1 MPSQKAIANT
11 NDKDEIAA
19 RQERLKRAR
28 RQKINP
34 YPPTAWRSHTLAAAL
49 QTFEHLE
56 KSGAEITVV
65 GRIKSIRNHGGS
77 TFLHLEDGFGQMQLY
92 AKEDQLKKKPYQAF
106 IELLD
111 IGDFIQAGG
120 IVFKTKRG
128 EPTLLIKDWK
138 LLTKTL
144 APLPEKWH
152 GLHDIE
158 ARFRKRY
165 LDLIANPE
173 ARRIFL
179 VRSEVIRTIRS
190 FLDNRGYLE
199 VETPIL
205 QPIPGG
211 ANARPFMTHH
221 NSLNIDL
228 YLRIAPELYLKR
240 LVIGGFERVYEIAR
254 CFRNEGIDWAHNP
267 EFTQVELYRAY
278 GDYESMM
285 EETEDLMLELLQS
298 TGNGAVISYQD
309 DEISFKRPF
318 KRLTFRDALIKHAKL
333 DIEKYPD
340 RASLYKKA
348 KTLGLK
354 DITVRDGRGKL
365 CDELY
370 KEFARQHLVQPT
382 FIIDHPVELKP
393 LAKQK
398 EKDPR
403 YVECFQLVL
412 GKGLE
417 MCNAYS
423 ELNDPEEQRARF
435 VEQQKLREK
444 GDEEAQPIDEDFI
457 EALSHGL
464 PPTVGFGMGIDRLVS
479 LLTDTRNIKEVIL
492 FPTLRPKDKQ

>member
-1 MPSQKAIANT
+1 MPSQKTTKNG
-11 NDKDEIAA
+11 NEKDELKTRLA
-19 RQERLKRAR
+19 RLKRAQ

-34 YPPTAWRSHTLAAAL
+34 YPPTAFRSHTLAAAL
-49 QTFEHLE
+49 QTFDHLE

-77 TFLHLEDGFGQMQLY
+77 TFLDLEDGSSALQLY
-92 AKEDQLKKKPYQAF
+92 AKEDQLKKKSYQTF
-106 IELLD
+106 VDLLD
-111 IGDFIQAGG
+111 VGDFIQSGG
-120 IVFKTKRG
+120 LAFKTKRG
-128 EPTLLIKDWK
+128 EPTLLIKNWK

-152 GLHDIE
+152 GLQDIE
-158 ARFRKRY
+158 VRFRKRY

-173 ARRIFL
+173 VRRLFL

-190 FLDNRGYLE
+190 FLDSRGYLE

-211 ANARPFMTHH
+211 ANARPFVTHH
-221 NSLNIDL
+221 NSLNTDL
-228 YLRIAPELYLKR
+228 YLRVAPELYLKR
-240 LVIGGFERVYEIAR
+240 LVVGGFERVYEIAR

-285 EETEDLMLELLQS
+285 EETEDLVLELLQS
-298 TGNGAVISYQD
+298 TGNGTVISYQE

-318 KRLTFRDALIKHAKL
+318 KRLTFRNALIKYAKL

-348 KTLGLK
+348 KALGLK
-354 DITVRDGRGKL
+354 DITARDGRGKL

-370 KEFARQHLVQPT
+370 KEFVRKFLVQPT
-382 FIIDHPVELKP
+382 FITDHPVELKP

-423 ELNDPEEQRARF
+423 ELNDPLEQRARF
-435 VEQQKLREK
+435 TEQQKLREK

-457 EALSHGL
+457 EALSHGM

-479 LLTDTRNIKEVIL
+479 LLTDSRNIKEVIL
-492 FPTLRPKDKQ
+492 FPTLRPKS

>member
-1 MPSQKAIANT
+1 MSSQKAITNA
-11 NDKDEIAA
+11 NDKDEIVA

-34 YPPTAWRSHTLAAAL
+34 YPPTAFRSHTLAAAG

-77 TFLHLEDGFGQMQLY
+77 TFLHLEDGSSSLQLY
-92 AKEDQLKKKPYQAF
+92 AKEDQLQKKSYQIF
-106 IELLD
+106 VDLLD
-111 IGDFIQAGG
+111 VGDFIQAAGMA
-120 IVFKTKRG
+120 FKTKRG

-138 LLTKTL
+138 LLAKAL

-152 GLHDIE
+152 GLQDIE
-158 ARFRKRY
+158 VRFRKRY

-173 ARRIFL
+173 VRRLFL
-179 VRSEVIRTIRS
+179 VRREVIKTIRS

-211 ANARPFMTHH
+211 ANARPFVTHH
-221 NSLNIDL
+221 NSLNTDL

-240 LVIGGFERVYEIAR
+240 LIIGGFERVYEIGR

-285 EETEDLMLELLQS
+285 EETEDLMLELLS
-298 TGNGAVISYQD
+298 SIGSNTVISYQGK
-309 DEISFKRPF
+309 EISFSRPF
-318 KRLTFRDALIKHAKL
+318 KRLTFRNALIKYAKL
-333 DIEKYPD
+333 DIEKYPNQ
-340 RASLYKKA
+340 ASLYKKA
-348 KTLGLK
+348 KALGLK
-354 DITVRDGRGKL
+354 DITTRDGRGKL

-370 KEFARQHLVQPT
+370 KEFVRKHLVQPT
-382 FIIDHPVELKP
+382 FITDHPVELSP

-403 YVECFQLVL
+403 YVERFQLVL
-412 GKGLE
+412 GEGLE
-417 MCNAYS
+417 MCNAFS

-435 VEQQKLREK
+435 VAQQKLRAK

-457 EALSHGL
+457 EALSHGM
-464 PPTVGFGMGIDRLVS
+464 PPTVGIGMGIDRLVS
-479 LLTDTRNIKEVIL
+479 LLTDSRNIKEVIL
-492 FPTLRPKDKQ
+492 FPTLRPKS